1 MSTGTKGAHKSIK
14 ASLLSDTCLQK
25 RLWAHLVQFSAAA
38 GIQAL
43 QQNIDQVDKVDKNNT
58 TSPETNGGGGLHMG
72 PIKEYKDNPKEEDE
86 AKDKGGTW
94 NIIANAKGFDQ
105 TLSFPLPERSLK
117 RNFVKIAIESCMW
130 EKQKGLC
137 ENKHGFFLPIM
148 NFDKVRTV
156 PSEFCAL
163 SFSCLCYACFIYTS

>member
-1 MSTGTKGAHKSIK
+1 MFAKKK
-14 ASLLSDTCLQK
+14 K
-25 RLWAHLVQFSAAA
+25 LWAHLVQFSAAA

-94 NIIANAKGFDQ
+94 NIIANAKIFDQ
-105 TLSFPLPERSLK
+105 MLSFCSPGKVTKKKICQK
-117 RNFVKIAIESCMW
+117 RYWVMHVRKTKRVTRIMVY
-130 EKQKGLC
+130 KGFWR
-137 ENKHGFFLPIM
+137 HSSTG
-148 NFDKVRTV
+148 
-156 PSEFCAL
+156 A
-163 SFSCLCYACFIYTS
+163 

>member
-1 MSTGTKGAHKSIK
+1 M
-14 ASLLSDTCLQK
+14 QK

-105 TLSFPLPERSLK
+105 KLSFPLPERSLK
-117 RNFVKIAIESCMW
+117 RNFAKNAIDLSHACEKNKKGYAKINM
-130 EKQKGLC
+130 
-137 ENKHGFFLPIM
+137 
-148 NFDKVRTV
+148 V
-156 PSEFCAL
+156 
-163 SFSCLCYACFIYTS
+163 FSCP